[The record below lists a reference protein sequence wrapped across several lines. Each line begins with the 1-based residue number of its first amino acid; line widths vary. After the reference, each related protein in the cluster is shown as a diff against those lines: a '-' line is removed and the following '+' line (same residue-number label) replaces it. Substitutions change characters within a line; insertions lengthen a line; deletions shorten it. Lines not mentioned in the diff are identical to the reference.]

1 MEAFFELNAF
11 FILFYL
17 ITVLWIGEFIIF
29 PSSFDA
35 DDYREKR
42 SFFRILGGV
51 IASILFT
58 ITLTFFGV
66 FTLEGTGADTL
77 RVTGIIF
84 YIIGILL
91 RYSGS
96 IYLGPYFTRN
106 VSVGRTQEL
115 VSTGPYRMLRHP
127 LYLGLFLLTV
137 GVPLFFS
144 NLFAIAVAFLIGIPL
159 NIRMKNEEKA
169 MENVLGD
176 TYRTWKKT
184 RYRFIPYIY

>member
-66 FTLEGTGADTL
+66 FTLEGTGADIL